1 MTSGTALPANTGLKK
16 NETLPCP
23 QHHMVDEGKGLASHT
38 HVLWASLPT
47 SPSMGIPSSVL
58 LRQGIGPTLLSSVS
72 GEGLGQ
78 LFCLLQGTRG
88 EQVAMGGI
96 FRSPSPPHGRQG
108 VQGQFPHSYN
118 RTAGSPVP
126 PPTGSTLPWCPG
138 EVQSLLPFVL

>member
-1 MTSGTALPANTGLKK
+1 
-16 NETLPCP
+16 
-23 QHHMVDEGKGLASHT
+23 MVDEGKGLASHT

-47 SPSMGIPSSVL
+47 PPSMGVPSSVL

-126 PPTGSTLPWCPG
+126 PHHQQDQRYHGVQVRCRACYPLYCRQWEMRGKGDLSPLPI
-138 EVQSLLPFVL
+138 LYDR